1 MKKWIAVLALIV
13 LLCVG
18 CAAVAEETPK
28 AEILAIY
35 SCPETQIIT
44 GDDQSKELADT
55 VVFLYQ
61 DYSYIQY
68 VNHDNQYEIYSNGTF
83 EANFDWTKEGWQYE
97 EPHILTVHVQQLHAA
112 DHSLEPADFS
122 YDINLER
129 VTDFCLYPDNLRT
142 ELKLVAA
149 FMQVD
154 KQKLAI
160 ADGSEEYLPTMWFYY
175 DNGTFE
181 QYALIDGHDD
191 VLFSSG
197 DYSIT
202 DPAFSDVS
210 VLTLHRTQKYQDG
223 KGLSD
228 YDSNHDYVIGE
239 LGFIR
244 IFPN

>member
-1 MKKWIAVLALIV
+1 MKKWIAFLATIV

-18 CAAVAEETPK
+18 CAAVAEENPK

-35 SCPETQIIT
+35 SCPDTQIIT
-44 GDDQSKELADT
+44 GEDQSKELADT
-55 VVFLYQ
+55 IVFLYRDLTYTQ
-61 DYSYIQY
+61 YI
-68 VNHDNQYEIYSNGTF
+68 NHNNRYEIYSTGTF
-83 EANFDWTKEGWQYE
+83 AVNFDWTKEGWQYE
-97 EPHILTVHVQQLHAA
+97 EPHILTVRVQQLHAA
-112 DHSLEPADFS
+112 DHGLEPVDFT
-122 YDINLER
+122 YDVNLER

-142 ELKLVAA
+142 ELKLVAT

-154 KQKLAI
+154 KQKLVK

-202 DPAFSDVS
+202 DPSFADAS

-223 KGLSD
+223 YGLSD
-228 YDSNHDYVIGE
+228 YDSTHDYVIDE